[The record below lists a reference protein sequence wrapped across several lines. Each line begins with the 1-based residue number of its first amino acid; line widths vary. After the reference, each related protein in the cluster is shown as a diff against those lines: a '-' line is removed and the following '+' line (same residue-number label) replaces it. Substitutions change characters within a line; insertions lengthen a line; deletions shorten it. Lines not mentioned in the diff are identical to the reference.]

1 MTGGRRRPV
10 RPGFTDVLRA
20 EASKLWTMRSA
31 WWTLAAMAAGI
42 LGVAVFVGA
51 TRSLQPDDTVLG
63 GSLTGATLG
72 LMIGASFGVLMMT
85 GEHTS
90 GMLRT
95 TLLACPRR
103 GLVLAAKAVVTAA
116 SLFVVALAAC
126 SLAFL
131 AGAALLSGDGYAP
144 GAPWPALLG
153 VALSFSLTGLLGLTV
168 GTLLRHPGGA
178 VTTMLAGIL
187 VPSLLGPLL
196 GDWER
201 WVAGA
206 SPLAATQKLSQTS
219 DVSPELAGSLAGWP
233 SLLLIAGYVVAAL
246 LAAWVLL
253 RRRDVR

>member
-10 RPGFTDVLRA
+10 RPGFTDVLRS

-72 LMIGASFGVLMMT
+72 LMVGASFGVLMMT

-90 GMLRT
+90 GMIRT

-131 AGAALLSGDGYAP
+131 AGAACCRA
-144 GAPWPALLG
+144 
-153 VALSFSLTGLLGLTV
+153 TGMP
-168 GTLLRHPGGA
+168 R
-178 VTTMLAGIL
+178 
-187 VPSLLGPLL
+187 GPR
-196 GDWER
+196 GR
-201 WVAGA
+201 RC
-206 SPLAATQKLSQTS
+206 S
-219 DVSPELAGSLAGWP
+219 GWP
-233 SLLLIAGYVVAAL
+233 CAS
-246 LAAWVLL
+246 
-253 RRRDVR
+253 R